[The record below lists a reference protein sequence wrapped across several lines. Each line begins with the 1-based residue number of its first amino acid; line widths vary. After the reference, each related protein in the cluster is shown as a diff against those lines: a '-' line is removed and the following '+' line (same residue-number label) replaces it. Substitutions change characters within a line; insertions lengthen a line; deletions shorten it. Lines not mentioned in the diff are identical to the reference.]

1 MYNRNPKL
9 KNWREKTVPK
19 EMKVGSMERW
29 RSVESWSG
37 EVERR
42 IRRSQKE
49 IRETLIRSER
59 ESERER
65 ERDRETEKRERE
77 RNVVRGIG
85 EWDFVGDSLSPAV
98 FVRACWFGTEGARLP
113 RNLRGTAP
121 GGVYGYVYQKKIM

>member
-59 ESERER
+59 ERERER
-65 ERDRETEKRERE
+65 ERKRERPRDREEGE
-77 RNVVRGIG
+77 REER
-85 EWDFVGDSLSPAV
+85 S
-98 FVRACWFGTEGARLP
+98 
-113 RNLRGTAP
+113 
-121 GGVYGYVYQKKIM
+121 